1 MIIRPALL
9 GETEA
14 VLALWRRSGSEPRM
28 TDTVECVSAVIAA
41 DHAWLLLAELDGQLA
56 GTVIAGWDG
65 WRGNIHRLAVAPE
78 ARRRGI
84 ALALVREA
92 EQILAERG
100 ALRLSALVLLDH
112 DDAVGFWTSA
122 GYCLEAQMG
131 RFIRDVPAD
140 EL

>member
-1 MIIRPALL
+1 
-9 GETEA
+9 
-14 VLALWRRSGSEPRM
+14 M